1 MLVSRGDVER
11 GETDRVSLGQ
21 VHTEFRRLEIGYEN
35 RDRGRVPKR
44 KYWGDK
50 KSWTVSLSHA
60 VTSLAKEVGGERS
73 EVSRAESGICI
84 IREGFR
90 LMIPESTKEPHEDNG
105 LGLGTGMRLSD
116 GVTV

>member
-1 MLVSRGDVER
+1 MSDDWGLGTRTETGGECRSDPRGDR
-11 GETDRVSLGQ
+11 
-21 VHTEFRRLEIGYEN
+21 
-35 RDRGRVPKR
+35 
-44 KYWGDK
+44 
-50 KSWTVSLSHA
+50 KSWTVSSSHA
-60 VTSLAKEVGGERS
+60 VTSLVKEVGGERS
-73 EVSRAESGICI
+73 EVTRAESGICI